1 MKQSMKTFAAAI
13 LAFSLQQSD
22 LPERLKTA
30 YVEAADALVKLQM
43 SSGAWPVI
51 MPERQV
57 ASVAYTAL
65 TVRALTNA
73 PPALRTPYQSAIDK
87 GLEFLLAKANPDGSF
102 GEGDSGTYMKTYAT
116 AVALSA
122 LSTAPRTERVADAIR
137 GAQAYLK
144 RNQLQE
150 GPHRGGLGYGDEEPK
165 RNPETGAFE
174 VKRST
179 IANLSATAEAAEA
192 MKNSGLSLSDEF
204 FPLVAEFVRKC
215 QNNAEVNKDSEFLA
229 ALQAKGMSVGKD
241 GSLYYTPVA
250 DGAAQKAG
258 TRKVADRE
266 TIAGYGSMTYDGI
279 KTYIYAGLRRDS
291 PEVKTAFEW
300 IRRNYSIDSHPGFL
314 YDPDKLTHQRGLYYY
329 YHTMARALD
338 ACGERPLVGPDGRTR
353 DWPVELGE
361 QLLKTMRVSKAWLN
375 DNPAWYEGDPV
386 LVTGYVLNV
395 LDILFHYV
403 R

>member
-1 MKQSMKTFAAAI
+1 MMTLALAI
-13 LAFSLQQSD
+13 LALPVQESD
-22 LPERLKTA
+22 LAERLRTA
-30 YVEAADALVKLQM
+30 YLEAADGLAKLQM

-51 MPERQV
+51 MPERQIP
-57 ASVAYTAL
+57 SVAYTAL
-65 TVRALTNA
+65 TVRALSEA
-73 PPALRTPYQSAIDK
+73 PPALRSKYRPRIEK
-87 GLEFLLAKANPDGSF
+87 GLEFILSKANPDGSF

-150 GPHRGGLGYGDEEPK
+150 GPHKGGLGYGDEEPK
-165 RNPETGAFE
+165 RNPETGLFE

-204 FPLVAEFVRKC
+204 WPLVKEFVQKC
-215 QNNAEVNKDSEFLA
+215 QNNSEVNQDPEFLT
-229 ALQAKGMSVGKD
+229 ALREKGMSVGSD

-250 DGAAQKAG
+250 DGAVQKAG
-258 TRKVADRE
+258 TRKIADRE
-266 TIAGYGSMTYDGI
+266 TIVGYGSMTYDGI

-291 PEVKTAFEW
+291 PEVKTAVDW
-300 IRRNYSIDSHPGFL
+300 VRRNYSVEAHPGFPF
-314 YDPDKLTHQRGLYYY
+314 DPEKLTHQRGLYYY
-329 YHTMARALD
+329 YLTMARALD
-338 ACGERPLVGPDGRTR
+338 ACGERPLVTPGGRPR

-375 DNPAWYEGDPV
+375 ENPAWYEGDPV
-386 LVTGYVLNV
+386 LVTGYVLGV
-395 LDILFHYV
+395 LDILLHYV

>member
-1 MKQSMKTFAAAI
+1 MKTFALAI
-13 LAFSLQQSD
+13 LALLPQQTD
-22 LPERLKTA
+22 LADRLKAA

-65 TVRALTNA
+65 TVRALSGA
-73 PPALRTPYQSAIDK
+73 SPALRSRYQTSIDK
-87 GLEFLLAKANPDGSF
+87 GLEFILTEANPDGSF

-122 LSTAPRTERVADAIR
+122 LSTAPRTEKISDAIR
-137 GAQAYLK
+137 GSQAYLK

-150 GPHRGGLGYGDEEPK
+150 GAHRGGLGYGDEEPQ

-179 IANLSATAEAAEA
+179 IANLSATAAAAEA
-192 MKNSGLSLSDEF
+192 MKDSGLSLSDEF
-204 FPLVAEFVRKC
+204 WPLVTEFVRKC
-215 QNNAEVNKDSEFLA
+215 QNNTEVNTDKEFLA
-229 ALQAKGMSVGKD
+229 ALKDKGMSVGRD

-250 DGAAQKAG
+250 DGSVQKAG
-258 TRKVADRE
+258 TRKIADRE
-266 TIAGYGSMTYDGI
+266 TIVGYGSMTYDGI
-279 KTYIYAGLRRDS
+279 KTYLYAGLRRDS
-291 PEVKTAFEW
+291 PEVRTAVEW
-300 IRRNYSIDSHPGFL
+300 VRRNYSVDAHPGFP
-314 YDPDKLTHQRGLYYY
+314 YDPDTRTHQRGLYYY
-329 YHTMARALD
+329 YHVMARALD
-338 ACGERPLVGPDGRTR
+338 ACGERPLTTPDGRPR

-361 QLLKTMRVSKAWLN
+361 QLLKSMRVSKAWLN
-375 DNPAWYEGDPV
+375 DNPAWYEGDAV

-395 LDILFHYV
+395 LDILLGDV

>member
-1 MKQSMKTFAAAI
+1 MMNFAFAI
-13 LAFSLQQSD
+13 LALLPQEND
-22 LPERLKTA
+22 LAERLKTA

-51 MPERQV
+51 MPDRQV
-57 ASVAYTAL
+57 PSVAYTAI
-65 TVRALTNA
+65 TIRALSGA
-73 PPALRTPYQSAIDK
+73 PPALSSKYEGNIDK
-87 GLEFLLAKANPDGSF
+87 GLEFILGKANPDGSF
-102 GEGDSGTYMKTYAT
+102 GEGDSGSYMKTYET

-122 LSTAPRTERVADAIR
+122 LSTAPRTDKIADAIR

-144 RNQLQE
+144 RSQLKE

-179 IANLSATAEAAEA
+179 IANLSATSAAAEA
-192 MKNSGLSLSDEF
+192 MKDSGLSLSDDF
-204 FPLVAEFVRKC
+204 FPLVTEFVRKC
-215 QNNAEVNKDSEFLA
+215 QNNSEINKDPEFLA
-229 ALQAKGMSVGKD
+229 ALKEKGMSVGRD

-250 DGAAQKAG
+250 DGAVQKAG

-266 TIAGYGSMTYDGI
+266 TIVGYGSMTYDGI

-291 PEVKTAFEW
+291 PEVKTAVEW
-300 IRRNYSIDSHPGFL
+300 VRRNYSLDVHPGFP
-314 YDPDKLTHQRGLYYY
+314 YDPATLGHQRGLYYY
-329 YHTMARALD
+329 YHVMARALD
-338 ACGERPLVGPDGRTR
+338 ACGERPLVTPDGRQR

-361 QLLKTMRVSKAWLN
+361 QLLKTMKVSKAWLN
-375 DNPAWYEGDPV
+375 ENPAWYEGDAV

-395 LDILFHYV
+395 LDILVHYV

>member
-1 MKQSMKTFAAAI
+1 MMNLA
-13 LAFSLQQSD
+13 LAFLALSVQESD
-22 LPERLKTA
+22 LAERLRTA
-30 YVEAADALVKLQM
+30 YLEAADGLAKLQM

-57 ASVAYTAL
+57 PSVAYTAL
-65 TVRALTNA
+65 TVRALSEA
-73 PPALRTPYQSAIDK
+73 PPALRSKYQPRIQK
-87 GLEFLLAKANPDGSF
+87 GLEFILSKANPDGSF

-122 LSTAPRTERVADAIR
+122 LSTAPRTERIADAIR

-150 GPHRGGLGYGDEEPK
+150 GPHKGGLGYGDEEPK
-165 RNPETGAFE
+165 RNPETGLFE

-204 FPLVAEFVRKC
+204 WPLVKEFVRKC
-215 QNNAEVNKDSEFLA
+215 QNNSEVNQDPDFLA
-229 ALQAKGMSVGKD
+229 ALRQKGMSIGSD

-250 DGAAQKAG
+250 DGAVQKAG
-258 TRKVADRE
+258 TRRIADRE
-266 TIAGYGSMTYDGI
+266 TIVGYGSMTYDGI

-291 PEVKTAFEW
+291 PEVKTAVDW
-300 IRRNYSIDSHPGFL
+300 IRRNYSVEAHPGFPF
-314 YDPDKLTHQRGLYYY
+314 DPEKLTHQRGLYYY
-329 YHTMARALD
+329 YFTMARALD
-338 ACGERPLVGPDGRTR
+338 ACGERPLVTPDGRPR

-375 DNPAWYEGDPV
+375 ENPAWYEGDPV
-386 LVTGYVLNV
+386 LVTGYVLGV
-395 LDILFHYV
+395 LDILLHYV

>member
-1 MKQSMKTFAAAI
+1 MMNFAAAI
-13 LAFSLQQSD
+13 LALSLQQSD

-51 MPERQV
+51 MPEREV
-57 ASVAYTAL
+57 PSVAYTAL

-73 PPALRTPYQSAIDK
+73 PPALRTKYQSAIDK
-87 GLEFLLAKANPDGSF
+87 GLAFILGKSNPDGSF

-122 LSTAPRTERVADAIR
+122 LSTQPRTEKVADAIR

-144 RNQLQE
+144 RNQLRE
-150 GPHRGGLGYGDEEPK
+150 GPHKGGLGYGDEEPK

-192 MKNSGLSLSDEF
+192 MKNSGVSLSDDF
-204 FPLVAEFVRKC
+204 WPLVTEFVRKC
-215 QNNAEVNKDSEFLA
+215 QNNSEVNKDPEFMA
-229 ALQAKGMSVGKD
+229 ALKEKGMSVDDD

-250 DGAAQKAG
+250 DGKVQKAG
-258 TRKVADRE
+258 TRKIADRE
-266 TIAGYGSMTYDGI
+266 FIVGYGSMTYDGM
-279 KTYIYAGLRRDS
+279 KTYLYAGLRRDS
-291 PEVKTAFEW
+291 PEVKSALDW
-300 IRRNYSIDSHPGFL
+300 IRRNYTLDAHPGFAFN
-314 YDPDKLTHQRGLYYY
+314 PGTKTHLRGLFYYY
-329 YHTMARALD
+329 LMMARALD
-338 ACGERPLVGPDGRTR
+338 ACGERPLLTPDGRQR

-361 QLLKTMRVSKAWLN
+361 QLLKTMRESKSWQN

-386 LVTGYVLNV
+386 LVTGYVLNA
-395 LDILFHYV
+395 LDILLGYV